1 MHIAIDAR
9 TVTPHFPG
17 IGRYVSNLLRA
28 LPPIMAPGEE
38 LTVLVQPDAPAD
50 DKATIRVRGGPFSLR
65 QQWEVPRALHR
76 LRADVYHST
85 YFLMPYRPGL
95 STVLTVYDL
104 IPILY
109 PEAVSRRARWL
120 FPYLL
125 RLALRAAQR
134 VIAIST
140 ATKEDLY
147 RVAEVP
153 ENRIDVIPLAP
164 DPRFVPQPGSVIARL
179 RERLG
184 LPSRYALYVGSN
196 KPHKNLARLIEAWG
210 LVSKTPEA
218 AGWALIIAGVW
229 DPRYP
234 EARQRAQA
242 LGLQDRVRFLGP
254 VDEADL
260 PALYGG
266 AGLFVFPSLYEG
278 FGLPVLEAMACGAPV
293 VCSDRASLP
302 EVAGDAALLVDPTD
316 AEALAGAITR
326 LLTDED
332 WRQEMRRR
340 ALVRAAEFSWERT
353 ARMTLAV
360 YRELAT

>member
-1 MHIAIDAR
+1 MHIVIDAR

-28 LPPIMAPGEE
+28 LPPIMAPGEQ
-38 LTVLVQPDAPAD
+38 LTLLTLSDVPTAHERAV
-50 DKATIRVRGGPFSLR
+50 RVRGGPFSLR
-65 QQWEVPRALHR
+65 QQWEVPRALSR

-85 YFLMPYRPGL
+85 YFLMPYRPGVP
-95 STVLTVYDL
+95 TVLTVYDL

-120 FPYLL
+120 FPHLL
-125 RLALRAAQR
+125 RLALRAAHR

-140 ATKEDLY
+140 ATKKDLC
-147 RVAEVP
+147 RVTGVP
-153 ENRIDVIPLAP
+153 ESRIDVIPLAP
-164 DPRFVPQPGSVIARL
+164 DPRFVPQPGPMIAHL

-184 LPSRYALYVGSN
+184 LPPRYALYVGSN
-196 KPHKNLARLIEAWG
+196 KPHKNLVRLIEAWG

-218 AGWALIIAGVW
+218 AGWALVIAGVW

-234 EARQRAQA
+234 EARQRART
-242 LGLQDRVRFLGP
+242 LGLQDQVRFLGP

-266 AGLFVFPSLYEG
+266 AELFVFPSLYEG

-326 LLTDED
+326 LLTDEGL
-332 WRQEMRRR
+332 RQEMRRR
-340 ALVRAAEFSWERT
+340 ALARAAEFSWERT
-353 ARMTLAV
+353 ACMTLAV
-360 YRELAT
+360 YRAMAS

>member
-1 MHIAIDAR
+1 MHIVIDAR

-28 LPPIMAPGEE
+28 LPPIMAPGEQ
-38 LTVLVQPDAPAD
+38 LTVLTLSDVFIDYERAV
-50 DKATIRVRGGPFSLR
+50 RVRGGPFSLR
-65 QQWEVPRALHR
+65 QQWEVPRALRR
-76 LRADVYHST
+76 LRANAYHST

-95 STVLTVYDL
+95 STVLTIYDL
-104 IPILY
+104 IPILH

-125 RLALRAAQR
+125 RLALRAAHR
-134 VIAIST
+134 VIAISMT
-140 ATKEDLY
+140 TKEDLC
-147 RVAEVP
+147 RVAGVP
-153 ENRIDVIPLAP
+153 ERRIDVIPLAP
-164 DPRFVPQPGSVIARL
+164 DPRFVPQPEPVIARL

-184 LPSRYALYVGSN
+184 LPPRYALYVGSN
-196 KPHKNLARLIEAWG
+196 KPHKNLVRLIEAWG
-210 LVSKTPEA
+210 LGSKMPES
-218 AGWALIIAGVW
+218 AGWMLVIAGTW

-302 EVAGDAALLVDPTD
+302 EVAGDAAILVDPTD
-316 AEALAGAITR
+316 VEALAAAMTR
-326 LLTDED
+326 LLADESL
-332 WRQEMRRR
+332 RQEMRRR
-340 ALVRAAEFSWERT
+340 ALARAAEFSWERT

-360 YRELAT
+360 YRAITS

>member
-1 MHIAIDAR
+1 MHIVIDAR

-38 LTVLVQPDAPAD
+38 ITVLVHPDTPTD
-50 DKATIRVRGGPFSLR
+50 GKATIRVRGGPFSLR
-65 QQWEVPRALHR
+65 QQWEVPRALRR
-76 LRADVYHST
+76 LRADIYHST
-85 YFLMPYRPGL
+85 YFLMPYRPGVP
-95 STVLTVYDL
+95 TVLTVYDL
-104 IPILY
+104 IPILH
-109 PEAVSRRARWL
+109 PEAVSRQARWL
-120 FPYLL
+120 FPHLL

-140 ATKEDLY
+140 TTRGDLC
-147 RVAEVP
+147 RVTGVP
-153 ENRIDVIPLAP
+153 ENRVDVVPLAP
-164 DPRFVPQPGSVIARL
+164 DPRFTPQPEPVVAHL
-179 RERLG
+179 REQMG
-184 LPSRYALYVGSN
+184 LPPRYALYVGSN
-196 KPHKNLARLIEAWG
+196 KPHKNLVRLIEAWD
-210 LVSKTPEA
+210 LISRMPEA
-218 AGWALIIAGVW
+218 AGWTLLIAGAW

-234 EARQRAQA
+234 EARQRARA
-242 LGLQDRVRFLGP
+242 LGSQDRVRFLGP

-302 EVAGDAALLVDPTD
+302 EVAGEAALLVDPTD
-316 AEALAGAITR
+316 VEALAEAITR
-326 LLTDED
+326 LLADED
-332 WRQEMRRR
+332 LREEMRRR
-340 ALVRAAEFSWERT
+340 ALARAAEFSWERT

-360 YRELAT
+360 YRQLAA